1 MDGFCAKFF
10 AKSIGGNCNLLAFAV
25 WEIYNIV
32 SGGVRRRFYL
42 TFEIKHSPYHPIL
55 KVSIPPYSMFLL
67 HQNSY
72 NKTNGAKSTLN
83 IGPTF
88 VK

>member
-1 MDGFCAKFF
+1 M
-10 AKSIGGNCNLLAFAV
+10 SNL
-25 WEIYNIV
+25 V
-32 SGGVRRRFYL
+32 SGVYGEGFM
-42 TFEIKHSPYHPIL
+42 FEIKHSPYHPIL